1 MVGRDNVLQTV
12 KEPLVNL
19 GEFMNLIDSV
29 TGAHSLGNH
38 EDTPVGRF
46 TERLIHIG
54 NLELLVSH
62 IAMSPLPDHTKTLLD
77 SLLERASDSHDLAD
91 TLHAGADL
99 ARYAVKLGE
108 VPTRN
113 LADNIVKRRL
123 EESRCC
129 LGNRVLKVEQTI
141 AETKFRSHESKR
153 ITCSLGCQ
161 CRRPRQSGIDL
172 DHPVIHG
179 IRVVSILHITLTHN
193 TYMAH
198 DADRKFT
205 KEIVVL
211 VRQSL

>member
-1 MVGRDNVLQTV
+1 
-12 KEPLVNL
+12 
-19 GEFMNLIDSV
+19 
-29 TGAHSLGNH
+29 
-38 EDTPVGRF
+38 
-46 TERLIHIG
+46 
-54 NLELLVSH
+54 
-62 IAMSPLPDHTKTLLD
+62 MSSLPDHTKTLLD
-77 SLLERASDSHDLAD
+77 SLLERTSDSHNLAD

-99 ARYAVKLGE
+99 ARHTMEFGK

-129 LGNRVLKVEQTI
+129 LGDRVLQIEQTI

-153 ITCSLGCQ
+153 ITCSLGRQ
-161 CRRPRQSGIDL
+161 SRRPRQSGIDL

-179 IRVVSILHITLTHN
+179 IRVVSILHITLTHD
-193 TYMAH
+193 TYMTH